1 MATKYLKR
9 VVKGP
14 KPLHHLN
21 PKTGKRYIAEPGE
34 EILVLAQQAKSKSH
48 LLIDPKVAAAQ
59 KAAEEAANE
68 SEEAVAEEAE
78 EAIEAEAATDAK
90 EA

>member
-9 VVKGP
+9 IVKGP
-14 KPLHHLN
+14 KPIHHLN
-21 PKTGKRYIAEPGE
+21 PKTGNRYIAEPGE
-34 EILVLAQQAKSKSH
+34 EILVLPQQAKSKSH

-68 SEEAVAEEAE
+68 AEAEAE
-78 EAIEAEAATDAK
+78 EEAPEAEAAK